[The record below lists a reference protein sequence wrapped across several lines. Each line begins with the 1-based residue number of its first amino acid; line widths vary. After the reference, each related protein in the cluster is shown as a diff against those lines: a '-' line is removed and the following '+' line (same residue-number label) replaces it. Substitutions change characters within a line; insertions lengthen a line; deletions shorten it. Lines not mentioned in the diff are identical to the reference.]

1 MDNLKNNILISP
13 PAADSDRGMRLD
25 RFLSGCFPEFSRS
38 RIQQLVKSG
47 CVSADD
53 DLALDNSFRIRP
65 GDSFTLEIPPA
76 VEAVPRP
83 ENIPLNIVYEDAD
96 ILVVDKPAGMTVHPA
111 AGAWDGTLVNAL
123 LYHCRD
129 SLSGIGGVLR
139 PGIVH
144 RIDKDTSG
152 LLVVAKNDA
161 AHRGLSAQFAEH
173 SVERAYFAVVY
184 GVPAPLSGRMETLI
198 GRSPFNRKKMAVV
211 ERGGKRAVTN
221 YQTLEVFHNAVSLV
235 QCRLETGRT
244 HQIRVHLSSRGNA
257 LVGDQLYTKSGKS
270 SVVLPSALKTLV
282 NNFPRQ
288 ALHAATLGFIHPL
301 SGALLHFESG
311 FPQDMQALISAL
323 KSK

>member
-139 PGIVH
+139 PGIVGLTKTPAVFSSWPKTMR
-144 RIDKDTSG
+144 RIAVSAPSLPNIPSNALTLPWFTAFLRLYPAAWKRSSAAVPLT
-152 LLVVAKNDA
+152 AKKW
-161 AHRGLSAQFAEH
+161 RWLSAAEK
-173 SVERAYFAVVY
+173 E
-184 GVPAPLSGRMETLI
+184 P
-198 GRSPFNRKKMAVV
+198 SPIIRRWKFFTMP
-211 ERGGKRAVTN
+211 
-221 YQTLEVFHNAVSLV
+221 YLWCNA
-235 QCRLETGRT
+235 GWKPD
-244 HQIRVHLSSRGNA
+244 A
-257 LVGDQLYTKSGKS
+257 LT
-270 SVVLPSALKTLV
+270 
-282 NNFPRQ
+282 R
-288 ALHAATLGFIHPL
+288 
-301 SGALLHFESG
+301 
-311 FPQDMQALISAL
+311 
-323 KSK
+323 